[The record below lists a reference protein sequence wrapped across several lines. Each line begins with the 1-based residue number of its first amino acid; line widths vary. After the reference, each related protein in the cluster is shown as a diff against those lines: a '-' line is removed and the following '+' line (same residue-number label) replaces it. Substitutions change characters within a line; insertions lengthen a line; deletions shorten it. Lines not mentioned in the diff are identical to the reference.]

1 MGSLELAVLGIVLL
15 IGLFLGGLLPWAST
29 LLGTGHPRRCGAK
42 GHQHQA
48 PPRRQV
54 EPREWRALGGALLAV
69 AVAVLFVLLLV
80 PGSVEGLSEAVDV
93 PGGALSLSFA
103 VLILA
108 IVFALP
114 TWLGVRR

>member
-1 MGSLELAVLGIVLL
+1 MGSLGLAVLAVVLL
-15 IGLFLGGLLPWAST
+15 MGLFLGGLLPWAST
-29 LLGTGHPRRCGAK
+29 LLGTGHPTRRGAK
-42 GHQHQA
+42 GHQHLA
-48 PPRRQV
+48 PPDRRV
-54 EPREWRALGGALLAV
+54 EPGAGRALAGALLAV
-69 AVAVLFVLLLV
+69 AVSVLFVLFLV

-93 PGGALSLSFA
+93 PGGALTLSFA

>member
-1 MGSLELAVLGIVLL
+1 MGSLELAVLVIALL
-15 IGLFLGGLLPWAST
+15 MGLFLGGLLPWATT
-29 LLGTGHPRRCGAK
+29 LLGTGHPRRRGAK
-42 GHQHQA
+42 GHQHQV
-48 PPRRQV
+48 PPGQQV
-54 EPREWRALGGALLAV
+54 EPGEWRALAGALLAV

-93 PGGALSLSFA
+93 PGGALPLSFA

>member
-1 MGSLELAVLGIVLL
+1 MGSLELAVVAIVLL
-15 IGLFLGGLLPWAST
+15 MGLFIGGLLPWAST
-29 LLGTGHPRRCGAK
+29 LLGTGHPRRRSAK
-42 GHQHQA
+42 GHQHLA
-48 PPRRQV
+48 PPRRKV
-54 EPREWRALGGALLAV
+54 EPHEWRALVGAILAV

-80 PGSVEGLSEAVDV
+80 PGSIEGLSEAVDV